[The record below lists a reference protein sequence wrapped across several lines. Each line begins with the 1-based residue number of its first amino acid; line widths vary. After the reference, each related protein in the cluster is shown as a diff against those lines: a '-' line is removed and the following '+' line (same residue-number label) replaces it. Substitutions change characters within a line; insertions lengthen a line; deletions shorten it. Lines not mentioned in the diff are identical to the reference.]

1 MYQKKLKVL
10 SEDIEGYISNILCE
24 ENDSIVSTIEDLREE
39 MIAIC
44 EYMKA
49 ICSIISNEK
58 IDSDYLGVSEIINNI
73 KD

>member
-1 MYQKKLKVL
+1 MYQKKLKIL
-10 SEDIEGYISNILCE
+10 SEDIEGYISNILCD
-24 ENDSIVSTIEDLREE
+24 ENKDISTIEDLREE
-39 MIAIC
+39 MIAVC

-49 ICSIISNEK
+49 MCSIISNEK